1 METNFKRDKKGR
13 EIKQLR
19 VKKKKQFLNQKQLCP
34 SNCFHKSY

>member
-19 VKKKKQFLNQKQLCP
+19 VKKKKQFLNQK
-34 SNCFHKSY
+34 